1 MTISAYDI
9 KIFASERM
17 TDNPDG
23 GGRRTA
29 TAVTDGAVGAI
40 FPKVSRADAVR
51 GRVNLRKIYPG
62 VDTADLDVYAGAMFA
77 LTEAPANA
85 RIAISHFSTGSD
97 FDTRAQAR
105 DRVESYVIAGPES
118 RMTLYG
124 RQLVGQGAILVYQR
138 PEAPIVD
145 VGTVLCLSAESGGT
159 VTAQQFVRVADVAHE
174 ERTVTDGSGDF
185 TIRAVTIT
193 LSAPLRTEFSGPD
206 APSRSTAVTKPA
218 LVRQTTVADASRYRS
233 ITRLAQ
239 DAEASD
245 LTLRVQSIYTP
256 LVPSTQRESPVSNL
270 PMPGA
275 SALRRGRANAV
286 TAQTIM
292 LQYIAPPATS
302 WTIRLKRPAAAGT
315 VVLTVTGVW
324 DGSCVYTDNG
334 SGLLVA
340 QASRNAVYPA
350 SWPIDY
356 TTGIVSASVARIPP
370 YGYGVT
376 GTWVP
381 ASPQSE
387 TQHTDAIAVTLATRG
402 TVVVRTLR
410 PVPAPGTLV
419 LAYRALGRWYELRD
433 DGAGGLAGDTGAIGS
448 GAIDYVSGALIATL
462 GALPDVGSSIA
473 LAWGT
478 SVQYEAVTNNAAATA
493 EIWLDLPDLPAAPD
507 SLALSWTS
515 GGAART
521 ATDNASGVLSG
532 DCTGAVDYTTGRA
545 RLVFASNVPDA
556 GTNIV
561 ASYNQLTPSGA
572 TPTVVSASVNVAS
585 PASFT
590 LADSAAGSAGS
601 VSLTARVSV
610 TLRGAARTYA
620 VRLMD
625 NGSGSLVTTGEAAE
639 PADPPIVGLTDP
651 VLRVAAGQSAGTIT
665 YSSGAVALSGSINLT
680 AALYQ
685 DAWYAGAGSFGGV
698 VGMTLAGTWAAGVYT
713 YALRTGAAS
722 TNTARTYTVAAGATA
737 ARLRLRLLTTVA
749 KTIAAG
755 SLWFQIRPPA
765 TIVSEADYG
774 TGGDLVDDGSGGLV
788 LRPGLLG
795 SGISAG
801 TVDYTTATALLTT
814 WPASSAAL
822 NLVVQSLL
830 CTHGLSPTDAVT
842 FRTPGAP
849 LRPASFLVQATATDG
864 TLLTAVADQSGTLTA
879 TDVTGTV
886 QQEMGVATVRFGRMV
901 TAAGNEAQPWYDADL
916 VEGGLIWRPKPVIPA
931 SVRFSAV
938 VLTNLPMDADLLGL
952 DPVRLPADGRVPT
965 LRAGDLVLIASTQTT
980 TLPNPAVA
988 ATTYSLGRTNL
999 DFARVID
1006 ANGAPVAGTH
1016 YTINLAAGSIT
1027 MAGALDLTGIAQ
1039 PLRVKHRLEELQQLT
1054 DAQIDGQISL
1064 SAPLSRDYDADD
1076 TTVAA
1081 VFEAGDVVA
1090 RAFGLFDQ
1098 NSWLGTWADTVEGS
1112 GATAQYNDLAYPVE
1126 VLNDGAVTERWRINF
1141 TTTTAFQVIG
1151 ENLGVIATG
1160 TTGADLQPVN
1170 PVTSEPYFTLRA
1182 GGWGSGWSAGNQL
1195 RFNTR
1200 AAGWP
1205 LWVVRTVLPGA
1216 SVSGDAFDTVTRGDV
1231 D

>member
-1 MTISAYDI
+1 MTIAASDI
-9 KIFASERM
+9 KVFASERM

-159 VTAQQFVRVADVAHE
+159 VTAQQFVRCADVAHE

-185 TIRAVTIT
+185 AIRAVTIT
-193 LSAPLRTEFSGPD
+193 LSAPLRTEFAGPD

-245 LTLRVQSIYTP
+245 LTLRVQSVYTP

-275 SALRRGRANAV
+275 SAARPAGAIAARSIYNASSPNGTGEWSV
-286 TAQTIM
+286 RLPRPAMPGTIALT
-292 LQYIAPPATS
+292 LQYGGGTTVYVDDAAGSLVTSAPGMLTLPVDYATGVISFRTPDSPGYHYAMTAS
-302 WTIRLKRPAAAGT
+302 WQAAA
-315 VVLTVTGVW
+315 
-324 DGSCVYTDNG
+324 
-334 SGLLVA
+334 VA
-340 QASRNAVYPA
+340 
-350 SWPIDY
+350 
-356 TTGIVSASVARIPP
+356 
-370 YGYGVT
+370 
-376 GTWVP
+376 
-381 ASPQSE
+381 SE

-448 GAIDYVSGALIATL
+448 GTIDYVSGALIATL

-473 LAWGT
+473 IAWGA
-478 SVQYEAVTNNAAATA
+478 SAQYESVTNNAAATA

-561 ASYNQLTPSGA
+561 ANYNQLTPSGA

-610 TLRGAARTYA
+610 TIRDAVVVYT

-625 NGSGSLVTTGEAAE
+625 NGSGVLVTAGGAAE
-639 PADPPIVGLTDP
+639 PVDLP
-651 VLRVAAGQSAGTIT
+651 VTGGEHPKALVAAGQTAGTIT
-665 YSSGAVALSGSINLT
+665 YATGAVVLSGAVNLT
-680 AALYQ
+680 MAVFQ
-685 DAWYAGAGSFGGV
+685 DRWFAGNVYGV
-698 VGMTLAGTWAAGVYT
+698 VTTGEQSCPWASGVYT
-713 YALRTGAAS
+713 YSLRTGAAS

-737 ARLRLRLLTTVA
+737 ARLRVRLLTTTA
-749 KTIAAG
+749 KTLTPGAV
-755 SLWFQIRPPA
+755 WFALRA
-765 TIVSEADYG
+765 SGAE
-774 TGGDLVDDGSGGLV
+774 LVDDGAGALV
-788 LRPGLLG
+788 LNPDRLG
-795 SGISAG
+795 VGTAAG
-801 TVDYTTATALLTT
+801 SIDYTSATAALST

-822 NLVVQSLL
+822 AITVRSLL

-916 VEGGLIWRPKPVIPA
+916 IEGGLIWRPKPVIPA
-931 SVRFSAV
+931 SVRISAV

-980 TLPNPAVA
+980 TLPHPAVA

-1027 MAGALDLTGIAQ
+1027 MAGALDLTGVAQ

-1182 GGWGSGWSAGNQL
+1182 AGWGSGWSAGNQL

>member
-1 MTISAYDI
+1 MTIAATDI
-9 KIFASERM
+9 KVFASERM

-62 VDTADLDVYAGAMFA
+62 VDTANLDVYAGAMFA

-85 RIAISHFSTGSD
+85 RIAISHFSTASD

-124 RQLVGQGAILVYQR
+124 RQLVGQGAILAYQR

-145 VGTVLCLSAESGGT
+145 VGTVLCLSAESGGN

-185 TIRAVTIT
+185 SIRAVTIT

-218 LVRQTTVADASRYRS
+218 LVRLTTVADASRYRS
-233 ITRLAQ
+233 ITRLVQ

-275 SALRRGRANAV
+275 SAFRRGRANAV

-292 LQYIAPPATS
+292 RQYLAPPATS

-315 VVLTVTGVW
+315 VVLTVTGDSV
-324 DGSCVYTDNG
+324 GSCVYTDNG
-334 SGLLVA
+334 AGQLVA
-340 QASRNAVYPA
+340 PLSRPYVYPA

-356 TTGIVSASVARIPP
+356 TTGIVSASVAGIYG

-448 GAIDYVSGALIATL
+448 GTIDYVSGTLIATL

-473 LAWGT
+473 LDWGT
-478 SVQYEAVTNNAAATA
+478 SVQYEAVTNNAAAEA

-515 GGAART
+515 GGAARS

-590 LADSAAGSAGS
+590 LTDSAAGSAGS

-610 TLRGAARTYA
+610 TIRDAVVVYT

-625 NGSGSLVTTGEAAE
+625 NGSGVLVTAGGAAE
-639 PADPPIVGLTDP
+639 PVDPPVTGGAHPKAL
-651 VLRVAAGQSAGTIT
+651 VAAGQTAGTIT
-665 YSSGAVALSGSINLT
+665 YATGAVVLSGAVNLT
-680 AALYQ
+680 MAVFN
-685 DAWYAGAGSFGGV
+685 DRWFAGNVYGAVTTGEQSCP
-698 VGMTLAGTWAAGVYT
+698 WAAGVYT
-713 YALRTGAAS
+713 YSLRTGAAS

-749 KTIAAG
+749 KTIAPG

-765 TIVSEADYG
+765 TIGSEADYG

-814 WPASSAAL
+814 WPASNAAL

-916 VEGGLIWRPKPVIPA
+916 VEGGLIWRPKPIIPA

-1016 YTINLAAGSIT
+1016 YTINLAAGTIT

-1054 DAQIDGQISL
+1054 DAQINGQISI

>member
-1 MTISAYDI
+1 MTISASDI

-85 RIAISHFSTGSD
+85 RIAISHFSTASD

-159 VTAQQFVRVADVAHE
+159 VTAQQFVRVADVSHE

-193 LSAPLRTEFSGPD
+193 LSAPLRTEFAGPD

-233 ITRLAQ
+233 ITRLVQ

-245 LTLRVQSIYTP
+245 LTLRVQSVYTP

-292 LQYIAPPATS
+292 EQYIAPPATS

-315 VVLTVTGVW
+315 VVLTINGYST
-324 DGSCVYTDNG
+324 GSCVYTDNG
-334 SGLLVA
+334 AGRLVA
-340 QASRNAVYPA
+340 PLSRPSVYPA

-356 TTGIVSASVARIPP
+356 TTGIVSASVASIPSP
-370 YGYGVT
+370 GYGVT

-433 DGAGGLAGDTGAIGS
+433 DGAGGLAGDTGS
-448 GAIDYVSGALIATL
+448 GTIDYVSGALIATL

-478 SVQYEAVTNNAAATA
+478 SVQYEAVTNNAAAEA

-515 GGAART
+515 GGAARS

-532 DCTGAVDYTTGRA
+532 HCTGEVNYTTGRA
-545 RLVFASNVPDA
+545 RLVFASYVPDA

-601 VSLTARVSV
+601 ISLTARVSV
-610 TLRGAARTYA
+610 TIRDAVVVYT

-625 NGSGSLVTTGEAAE
+625 NGSGVLVTAGGAAE
-639 PADPPIVGLTDP
+639 PVDPPVTGGEHPKAL
-651 VLRVAAGQSAGTIT
+651 VAAGQTAGTIT
-665 YSSGAVALSGSINLT
+665 YATGAVVLSGAVNLT
-680 AALYQ
+680 MAVFQDRWFAANVY
-685 DAWYAGAGSFGGV
+685 GV
-698 VGMTLAGTWAAGVYT
+698 VTTGEQSCPWASGVYT
-713 YALRTGAAS
+713 YSLRTGAAS

-749 KTIAAG
+749 KTIAPG

-788 LRPGLLG
+788 LRPDLLG

-814 WPASSAAL
+814 WPASAAAL

-1027 MAGALDLTGIAQ
+1027 MAGALDLTGVAQ

-1098 NSWLGTWADTVEGS
+1098 NSWLDTWADTVQGS

-1160 TTGADLQPVN
+1160 TTSADLQPVN

-1182 GGWGSGWSAGNQL
+1182 AGWGSGWSAGNQL